1 MRSVLPVLGLS
12 SLLLGAPCAHAAP
25 TCLDRQGATMR
36 CGTSGAMPVGWTLP
50 PGERAAEPSGAPRAR
65 GMIGLTL
72 FLGGLFALIALL
84 PDFEG
89 RWDRQATD
97 EEERG

>member
-1 MRSVLPVLGLS
+1 MKILAMGLIAA
-12 SLLLGAPCAHAAP
+12 SLLVASGAQAAP
-25 TCLDRQGATMR
+25 TCLDRHGGTVR

-50 PGERAAEPSGAPRAR
+50 AGEVATAPADEPSAG

-72 FLGGLFALIALL
+72 FLGGLVALMALL
-84 PDFEG
+84 PDFED
-89 RWDRQATD
+89 RWDRQAGD